1 VARPRGSCKSNEGE
15 VLIIISKFGKVEQ
28 NRIDAITEIMQECYK
43 RLQPHSV
50 DLVDLYLFERSSSME
65 AFLTKERE
73 EVGVAS
79 SPFDELFFAMHD
91 AWRGI
96 PRIVLCFEKMKKV
109 PRLVAVGGI
118 RHEVGHSVLHGSLR
132 YYVLPLPKG
141 LRELAD
147 RYGFSSEY
155 ATDLLYLVSV
165 AVKDYE
171 VSKLLYERGYKEDL
185 ATYVK
190 YMLTISESD
199 LFSWRIARNTPLA
212 EIMCLISC
220 LKAASCAIP
229 LLNDEIHG
237 SGIKHCLSESVSYF
251 PENLSSRILRLIV
264 KSFPSFGTDTLD
276 NIDEVTNRCKSIFR
290 AVFSQ

>member
-1 VARPRGSCKSNEGE
+1 MARPRGSCKSNEGK
-15 VLIIISKFGKVEQ
+15 VPIIISKFGKVGQ
-28 NRIDAITEIMQECYK
+28 NRIDAITEIMQECYQQ
-43 RLQPHSV
+43 LQPHNV
-50 DLVDLYLFERSSSME
+50 NLVDLYLFARSSSMD
-65 AFLTKERE
+65 AFLTKESK

-96 PRIVLCFEKMKKV
+96 PRIVLCFERMKKV
-109 PRLVAVGGI
+109 PRLVEVGGI

-132 YYVLPLPKG
+132 YYVLPLPRA

-171 VSKLLYERGYKEDL
+171 VSKLLYETGYKEDL
-185 ATYVK
+185 AAYAK
-190 YMLTISESD
+190 HMLTISESD

-212 EIMCLISC
+212 EIVCLISY
-220 LKAASCAIP
+220 LKSASCAIP
-229 LLNDEIHG
+229 LLNDETHG
-237 SGIKHCLSESVSYF
+237 SEIKYCLSESVSHF
-251 PENLSSRILRLIV
+251 PQDLSSRILRLIV
-264 KSFPSFGTDTLD
+264 KTFPSFGTDTLD
-276 NIDEVTNRCKSIFR
+276 NIDELTDRCESIFR
-290 AVFSQ
+290 AVFRQ